1 MTKGEI
7 QKKAAEEMRFI
18 MVNSSFRSGKAKDAV
33 RNANSKGTMEGS
45 TSFLDKAM
53 DEVEHFSDYITGG
66 IYQRSKLR
74 RRIQRL
80 TDKKHG
86 KCQSIRLIYLFCLP
100 VDGMEEELEDDESK
114 TGSWKN
120 FFQAS
125 KTKKRS
131 SSRSFKEEND
141 YEPEQNNDP
150 RPKIY
155 LAIFSTLVGFG
166 LLESYLLK
174 RRRNLAKVEE
184 QQ

>member
-45 TSFLDKAM
+45 RSFLDKAM

-80 TDKKHG
+80 TDKKQG

-100 VDGMEEELEDDESK
+100 VDDMEEELEDDESK

-131 SSRSFKEEND
+131 SSRSF
-141 YEPEQNNDP
+141 
-150 RPKIY
+150 
-155 LAIFSTLVGFG
+155 
-166 LLESYLLK
+166 
-174 RRRNLAKVEE
+174 
-184 QQ
+184 